1 MNANQNKIQLRIGTR
16 GSPLALAQANMVR
29 NLLIAAHDDLTLES
43 IEINIIKTSGDRIQN
58 RSLADVGGKGLFTKE
73 IEEGLLAGT
82 IDIAVHSMKDMPTVL
97 PDGLVLP
104 CLLEREDPRD
114 AFISHKSTD
123 LWALPEGAVVGT
135 SSLRR
140 GAQILNRR
148 PDIKIVNFRGNVHTR
163 LRKLK
168 DGEVDA
174 TLLAMAGLNRL
185 GMPEVVTSAIKTDDM
200 LPAVSQGAVGIE
212 CRADDQAIHQLLAPL
227 NHPDTA
233 ICVSAERA
241 LLAALDGS
249 CRTPIAALAMLDG
262 DKIALRGLIVSP
274 DGTTVHKTEGGGV
287 KADAVAVGHDAG
299 EVLRLAG
306 GADFFADL

>member
-1 MNANQNKIQLRIGTR
+1 
-16 GSPLALAQANMVR
+16 
-29 NLLIAAHDDLTLES
+29 
-43 IEINIIKTSGDRIQN
+43 
-58 RSLADVGGKGLFTKE
+58 
-73 IEEGLLAGT
+73 
-82 IDIAVHSMKDMPTVL
+82 
-97 PDGLVLP
+97 
-104 CLLEREDPRD
+104 
-114 AFISHKSTD
+114 
-123 LWALPEGAVVGT
+123 
-135 SSLRR
+135 
-140 GAQILNRR
+140 
-148 PDIKIVNFRGNVHTR
+148 
-163 LRKLK
+163 
-168 DGEVDA
+168 
-174 TLLAMAGLNRL
+174 MAGLNRL